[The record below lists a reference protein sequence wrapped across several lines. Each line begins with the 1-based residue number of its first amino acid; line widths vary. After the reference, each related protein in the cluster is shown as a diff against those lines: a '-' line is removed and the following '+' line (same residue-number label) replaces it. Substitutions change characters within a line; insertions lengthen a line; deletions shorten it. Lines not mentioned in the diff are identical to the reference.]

1 MLALSVADT
10 ATGNQS
16 AETVGEAAS
25 EEAEEVATD
34 HQEETLAA
42 QNLGLASTV
51 DKQDTCT

>member
-51 DKQDTCT
+51 DKQVT